1 MRNIRRV
8 VRKWN
13 VLLRSKEF
21 VILFI
26 LGLLLVVLAEY
37 LLVIIATY
45 KDGFSNF
52 PSVGDLIL
60 DNIAVRDWTS
70 LYLYGPFVA
79 LVITLF
85 YLIFL
90 RPDLFP
96 FALFAFGAIDLLR
109 AFSISLTNIAPP
121 ADIIYLQK
129 PELIDASL
137 KYLFMKSDLFF
148 SGHVS
153 HVLLPF
159 FILKE
164 YKIRWFMLFW
174 SFVMG
179 VTVLVM
185 HVHYSIDVFAAF
197 FITYGTYKVVLRIY
211 RRVNKKFERLILLSG
226 LLSPVILC
234 PLKILARLHRLLKRV

>member
-1 MRNIRRV
+1 MKTFSQ
-8 VRKWN
+8 KWKTLLKDKRY
-13 VLLRSKEF
+13 VLLFIFSIL
-21 VILFI
+21 ILFF
-26 LGLLLVVLAEY
+26 AEY
-37 LLVIIATY
+37 LLVVITTY
-45 KDGFSNF
+45 KDGFTNF

-60 DNIAVRDWTS
+60 DHISVRDWMP

-79 LVITLF
+79 LLITLF
-85 YLIFL
+85 YLIFF

-96 FALFAFGAIDLLR
+96 FALFTFALIDLFR
-109 AFSISLTNIAPP
+109 AFTISLTDIAPP

-153 HVLLPF
+153 HVLLSF
-159 FILKE
+159 FLFKE
-164 YKIRWFMLFW
+164 FKIRWFMLIW

-179 VTVLVM
+179 ATVLVM

-197 FITYGTYKVVLRIY
+197 FITYGVYKIAEKIY
-211 RRVNKKFERLILLSG
+211 SKINKSFLQKTSF
-226 LLSPVILC
+226 
-234 PLKILARLHRLLKRV
+234 

>member
-1 MRNIRRV
+1 MKTFSQ
-8 VRKWN
+8 KWKTLLKDKRY
-13 VLLRSKEF
+13 VLLFIFSIL
-21 VILFI
+21 ILFF
-26 LGLLLVVLAEY
+26 AEY
-37 LLVIIATY
+37 LLVVITTY
-45 KDGFSNF
+45 KDGFTNF

-60 DNIAVRDWTS
+60 DHISVRDWMP

-79 LVITLF
+79 LLITLF
-85 YLIFL
+85 YLIFF

-96 FALFAFGAIDLLR
+96 FALFTFALIDLFR
-109 AFSISLTNIAPP
+109 AFTISLTDIAPP

-153 HVLLPF
+153 HVLLSF
-159 FILKE
+159 FLFKE
-164 YKIRWFMLFW
+164 FKIRWFMLIW

-179 VTVLVM
+179 ATVLVM

-197 FITYGTYKVVLRIY
+197 FITYGVYKIAEKIY
-211 RRVNKKFERLILLSG
+211 SKVNKSFLQKTS
-226 LLSPVILC
+226 S
-234 PLKILARLHRLLKRV
+234 